1 MAYQRKI
8 YHRDE
13 NCLNCG
19 YPIIG
24 NYCGQCGQKA
34 HLHKDSFWHMILHF
48 VGDYFHYDN
57 KFWTTIKTM
66 FTKPGLI
73 TQEFTEG
80 KRVKYLNPIQLYI
93 FVTTVFFLSVY
104 SINGLRNISE
114 KKEKKTVQQ
123 PTFKEISDSLKNISE
138 AEIDIGIQTT
148 EDGEK
153 IGIGK
158 WTPKEKNLAEY
169 DSVQNSLP
177 DSLKDGYFK
186 NKMIR
191 KSLMAAQNDNFGT
204 EYKNALRK
212 NVPKS
217 FFILL
222 PFFALLLHLFYFR
235 HKILYIDHIIFSIY
249 FHSFSFLFV
258 LILLLI
264 ATIFNNEVL
273 DFSLNLITFFGLTFY
288 LLLSLKKVY
297 RSPWWK
303 TILKLI
309 FIIVIYMISFLIVL
323 LLLLG
328 YSFLTL

>member
-1 MAYQRKI
+1 MAYKRKI

-24 NYCGQCGQKA
+24 NYCGECGQKA
-34 HLHKDSFWHMILHF
+34 HLHKDSFWHMIFHF
-48 VGDYFHYDN
+48 IGDYFHYDN

-73 TQEFTEG
+73 TKEFTAG

-104 SINGLRNISE
+104 SINGLRNDAD
-114 KKEKKTVQQ
+114 KKEENEIQK
-123 PTFKEISDSLKNISE
+123 PTFKNLSDSLKNISE
-138 AEIDIGIQTT
+138 AEIELGLHST
-148 EDGEK
+148 EGGMK
-153 IGIGK
+153 IGLGD

-177 DSLKDGYFK
+177 DSLKDGYLK

-191 KSLMAAQNDNFGT
+191 KSFTAAENENFGT

-222 PFFALLLHLFYFR
+222 PFFALLLYLFYFR
-235 HKILYIDHIIFSIY
+235 HKILYIDHIIFSIH
-249 FHSFSFLFV
+249 FHSFSFLLILV
-258 LILLLI
+258 LILI
-264 ATIFNNEVL
+264 ATIFNNDVL
-273 DFSLNLITFFGLTFY
+273 DLSLNLITFFGLTFY
-288 LLLSLKKVY
+288 LFLSLKKVY

-309 FIIVIYMISFLIVL
+309 FIMTIYLISFLIVL